1 LFIGCHS
8 LCVPISEC
16 LVSAIS
22 NLPMNRILQTTSL
35 QADILVAG
43 GGVSGV
49 VCALS
54 AARNGAKVILCQDRP
69 VLGGNA
75 SSEVRMHVVGAN
87 SGRPCRDLNLEPRES
102 GIVEEIR
109 LENSM
114 RNAQRSPSMF
124 DFILYE
130 KCREEENI
138 TLMLNTSVAGVEKEG
153 AKITQVEA
161 LRLSTEDRFLISA
174 EVFVDCTGDST
185 MATAAGA
192 ACFEGR
198 EDRELFGESLAQ
210 DEPDHKGLGST
221 LLFMARKHDKP
232 MPFKPPAW
240 ARKFTEDDF
249 KLRPHATGGV
259 DYGLEYGFW
268 WIEWGGQFDT
278 IRQNEMIRD
287 ELLAI
292 VMGIW
297 DHVKNDGDHGAEYWA
312 LDWFGAVPGKRESRR
327 LIGRHVLNEGDVM
340 QSREHADA
348 IAYGGWP
355 IDLHPPEG
363 VDRPDESP
371 CVQHPVP
378 WIYDIPLG
386 CCIARDL
393 DNLMFAGRNLSATH
407 VAFASTRVM
416 ATCGVVGE
424 GVGVTAAK
432 AALSGLTPNQIRE
445 NPQAMAE
452 VQSQLL
458 KQDVFLIGKCLQ
470 DDNDL
475 ALKATI
481 TASSETEDGAAANVI
496 SGQNRAMREERGI
509 PPHRVVLGTH
519 RWISDDSD
527 TDRWIELRWPEPVA
541 LKRIELIF
549 DTGLHRQLTLTQSDA
564 YCAKMCWGSGQPE
577 AVKHYEVQLEAGG
590 EWMAVASESQHWQ
603 RRAIHALDEA
613 ASCSALRV
621 KVLESWGGGPARI
634 VRISAY
640 A

>member
-1 LFIGCHS
+1 MH
-8 LCVPISEC
+8 
-16 LVSAIS
+16 
-22 NLPMNRILQTTSL
+22 RILQTTPL
-35 QADILVAG
+35 KTDVLVAG
-43 GGVSGV
+43 GGISGV

-54 AARNGAKVILCQDRP
+54 AARNGAQVILCQDRP
-69 VLGGNA
+69 LLGGNA

-87 SGRPCRDLNLEPRES
+87 SGRPCSDLKLEPRES

-124 DFILYE
+124 DFILYQ

-153 AKITQVEA
+153 SRITCVEA
-161 LRLSTEDRFLISA
+161 LRLSTEDRFEITA
-174 EVFVDCTGDST
+174 EIYVDCTGDST
-185 MATAAGA
+185 LATAAGA

-198 EDRELFGESLAQ
+198 EDKELFGESLAQ
-210 DEPDHKGLGST
+210 DEADHKGLGST

-297 DHVKNDGDHGAEYWA
+297 DHIKNDGDHDAEYWA

-327 LIGRHVLNEGDVM
+327 LIGHHVLNEGDVM
-340 QSREHADA
+340 QSRAHADA

-363 VDRPDESP
+363 VDRPEESP

-378 WIYDIPLG
+378 WIFDIPLG

-432 AALSGLTPNQIRE
+432 AALSGMTPNQIRE

-458 KQDVFLIGKCLQ
+458 KQDAFLIGKRLK
-470 DDNDL
+470 DENDL
-475 ALKATI
+475 ALRATI
-481 TASSETEDGAAANVI
+481 TASSETAEGPATNVV
-496 SGQNRAMREERGI
+496 SGLNRAMHEERGVTAD
-509 PPHRVVLGTH
+509 RVIEGTH
-519 RWISDDSD
+519 RWISEAKDKAP
-527 TDRWIELRWPEPVA
+527 WIVLRWAEPVP
-541 LKRIELIF
+541 LKRIELVF

-564 YCAKMCWGSGQPE
+564 YRAKMCWGSGQPE
-577 AVKHYEVQLEAGG
+577 AVKHYEVQLEADG
-590 EWMAVASESQHWQ
+590 EWATVASEDQQWQ
-603 RRAIHALDEA
+603 RRASHSLKDSNA
-613 ASCSALRV
+613 CSAVRIRV
-621 KVLESWGGGPARI
+621 RETWGGESARI
-634 VRISAY
+634 VRIGAF

>member
-1 LFIGCHS
+1 
-8 LCVPISEC
+8 
-16 LVSAIS
+16 
-22 NLPMNRILQTTSL
+22 MNRILQTTSL

>member
-1 LFIGCHS
+1 
-8 LCVPISEC
+8 
-16 LVSAIS
+16 
-22 NLPMNRILQTTSL
+22 MNRILQTTSL

-327 LIGRHVLNEGDVM
+327 LIGRHVLNEGEVM